1 MDLKLN
7 SDKGGDVTTYVT
19 NGEWDLIGNIHVP
32 SVNIKMLSSM
42 SLESFAC
49 MCMSSTY
56 HPRGKI
62 NSKPKNGK
70 LLVFE
75 LHLVEFQHFSKSQLR
90 RRKGP
95 ALYSNHFELFQFI
108 FWDGLYK

>member
-1 MDLKLN
+1 MMPVHTVLLYETKEKKKFKTYLLQKKKLETNFLYDTIPIFQLDLKLN

-42 SLESFAC
+42 SSESFAC

-56 HPRGKI
+56 HP
-62 NSKPKNGK
+62 
-70 LLVFE
+70 
-75 LHLVEFQHFSKSQLR
+75 
-90 RRKGP
+90 
-95 ALYSNHFELFQFI
+95 
-108 FWDGLYK
+108 

>member
-1 MDLKLN
+1 MYHPLMRHIPTFSCCFFQLDLKLN

-42 SLESFAC
+42 SSESFAC

-56 HPRGKI
+56 HP
-62 NSKPKNGK
+62 
-70 LLVFE
+70 
-75 LHLVEFQHFSKSQLR
+75 
-90 RRKGP
+90 
-95 ALYSNHFELFQFI
+95 
-108 FWDGLYK
+108 